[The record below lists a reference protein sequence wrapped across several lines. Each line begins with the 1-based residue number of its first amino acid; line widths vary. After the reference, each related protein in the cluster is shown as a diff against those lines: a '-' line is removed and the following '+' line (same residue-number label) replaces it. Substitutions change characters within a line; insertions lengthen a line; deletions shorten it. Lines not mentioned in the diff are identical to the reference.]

1 MNKVVVGFLVALLAT
16 GCAYRQGTEVTEQQR
31 DSFQVGVA
39 TVSDVET
46 GLGAPQDIQK
56 SGDEIHYVY
65 EYQEINSFGPSKN
78 EQVRFVFDA
87 RTKKLER
94 VVKGQGSMK
103 NPLAG

>member
-1 MNKVVVGFLVALLAT
+1 MKKAVVAFLVAFVLA
-16 GCAYRQGTEVTEQQR
+16 GCAYRQGTEVTAQQR
-31 DSFQVGVA
+31 DSYQVGVA
-39 TVSDVET
+39 TVADVEA

-78 EQVRFVFDA
+78 EQVRFVFDS
-87 RTKKLER
+87 RSKKLER
-94 VVKGQGSMK
+94 VMTGQGSMK